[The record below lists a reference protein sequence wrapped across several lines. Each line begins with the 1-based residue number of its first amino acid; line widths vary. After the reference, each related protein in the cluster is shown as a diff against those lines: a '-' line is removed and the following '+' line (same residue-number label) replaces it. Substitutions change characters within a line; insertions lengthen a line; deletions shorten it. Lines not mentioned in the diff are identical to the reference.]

1 MYPCRSKDGYCKL
14 EIPLD
19 NLPLCQNKAELECF
33 LKSKW
38 ASKKEIGRENLFKPC
53 TLIQYKSVGTT
64 WYNPKRNKAIFRMTF
79 HKPPRVTDSQRGIL
93 DLWIV
98 DHDWSGWWY
107 IGSLLDSHLMI
118 YSKEFGAHVQ
128 AKSGSFYTGK
138 KLINRTRNCVSL
150 RFYPGI
156 HIKDPNLVLSGAV
169 FFLKIDML

>member
-1 MYPCRSKDGYCKL
+1 MFQNCMYPCRSKDGYCKL

-79 HKPPRVTDSQRGIL
+79 HKPPRVTVKEEYLI
-93 DLWIV
+93 
-98 DHDWSGWWY
+98 Y
-107 IGSLLDSHLMI
+107 ELLTMI
-118 YSKEFGAHVQ
+118 
-128 AKSGSFYTGK
+128 
-138 KLINRTRNCVSL
+138 
-150 RFYPGI
+150 
-156 HIKDPNLVLSGAV
+156 GAV
-169 FFLKIDML
+169 GGTLGLYWILI